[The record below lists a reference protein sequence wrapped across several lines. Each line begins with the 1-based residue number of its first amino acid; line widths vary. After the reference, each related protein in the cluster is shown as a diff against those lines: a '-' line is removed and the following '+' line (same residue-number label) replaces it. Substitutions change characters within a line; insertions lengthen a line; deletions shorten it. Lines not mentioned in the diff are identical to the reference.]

1 MRWISYSLAFFFI
14 CLTIHLG
21 STTYYLDKSGGD
33 NSKDGLSPEN
43 AWQDYFKV
51 RASVPEP
58 GDTFLFKRGEVWDS
72 LQMYITH
79 SGAAGNPI
87 VYGAYGD
94 PSDPLPII
102 SGNGPLDGAN
112 DAGNWDVHGANV
124 WRMSMARTPGR
135 LFLDGQEILRASA
148 IDDLGMQD
156 SEGATG
162 EWFWDATTDSLY
174 LISAQNPAL
183 AYTEIRGS
191 VQFEATQIFRAD
203 YLEFRELD
211 LQGGSGAA
219 IAIRGSNHILIE
231 QCSIGRQANSGLSLL
246 QQTLDPEQYKTSFIT
261 VRNNTFDSDFTFF
274 YGLGSERGCGDGI
287 KLFYGVHDCMVY
299 ENTFRNWAHNAVEF
313 LANREVDLGVYDNAI
328 YDNYITAPDIPY
340 AHPLGMD
347 GLLDKCRDNE
357 FYRNFIDSCRTTS
370 QVNGNNNWVHHNII
384 VGMRNSPNKVD
395 GTAFAFAMGIY
406 GSGLVSQDNRFDHN
420 LIIDTDEAAFQI
432 RSFGLPGTVKDH
444 LIRNNIIY
452 ETGQDPD
459 DDRYAVGTG
468 IELYDPDV
476 TGVGGNTFQNN
487 LFYNSLSDSNFVFVR
502 DSSTHY
508 SVPEF
513 NALNGVDTN
522 TISDNIFGDPLFTDL
537 ANGDYLPQQGSPA
550 IDAGLDLGYAL
561 DYDQMPRLEGDA
573 PDIGPYETNYPDP
586 CLPIE
591 GDSLISDPIVLGAM
605 DSIMSGTYS
614 SLDTLDL
621 TGGTV
626 YSGDSVVMQAR
637 EHLVFRPGFSVEA
650 GASFVAQVADLCD
663 PVAMMV
669 VREPMQEPELHIRW
683 ANTPSLHVFP
693 NPATSHLQV
702 RFILSE
708 EGPVRLTLIN
718 LQGQTVQRVF
728 EAARQAAGTY
738 RMEIPLEQ
746 QRAGLYV
753 LMLEHSGER
762 VVQRVVVQRE

>member
-1 MRWISYSLAFFFI
+1 MSYPLAFLFL
-14 CLTIHLG
+14 CLTVHLG
-21 STTYYLDKSGGD
+21 GTTYYLDKTGGD
-33 NSKDGLSPEN
+33 DNNTGETPGN
-43 AWQDYFKV
+43 AWENLSKV
-51 RASVPEP
+51 AASSPAP
-58 GDTFLFKRGEVWDS
+58 GDTFLLKRGEVWDS
-72 LQMYITH
+72 VRWYIQF
-79 SGAAGNPI
+79 SGSALDPI
-87 VYGAYGD
+87 VFGAYGN
-94 PSDPLPII
+94 PGDPLPVI
-102 SGNGPLDGAN
+102 SSIGQIPGLDTMAN
-112 DAGNWDVHGANV
+112 WTEDSPDV
-124 WRMSMARTPGR
+124 WRISLDATPGR
-135 LFLDGQEILRASA
+135 LFLDSTEVLRASTLA
-148 IDDLGMQD
+148 ELGVAD
-156 SEGATG
+156 SEGAIGT
-162 EWFWDATTDSLY
+162 WFWNSGDKSLY
-174 LISAQNPAL
+174 LIADENPAGKYGTIAGSL
-183 AYTEIRGS
+183 HFIS
-191 VQFEATQIFRAD
+191 VQIAISDHLVFQD
-203 YLEFRELD
+203 LD
-211 LQGGSGAA
+211 MRGGTGAA
-219 IAIRGSNHILIE
+219 FSASGSTNITVKR
-231 QCSIGRQANSGLSLL
+231 CSLGRHGNSGVRLIDILL
-246 QQTLDPEQYKTSFIT
+246 EGVRHTTSEVTI
-261 VRNNTFDSDFTFF
+261 RNNTLDSDFTFF
-274 YGLGSERGCGDGI
+274 YGSGSERGCGDGVRM
-287 KLFYGVHDCMVY
+287 FHGVHNCAVF
-299 ENTFRNWAHNAVEF
+299 ENTLINWAHNAIEL
-313 LANREVDLGVYDNAI
+313 LANVDTAVGVYNNQF

-347 GLLDKCRDNE
+347 GFLDKCRDNE

-370 QVNGNNNWVHHNII
+370 QVNGNNNWVHHNVI

-508 SVPEF
+508 SVSEF

-522 TISDNIFGDPLFTDL
+522 TISGNIFGDPLFTDL
-537 ANGDYLPQQGSPA
+537 ANGDYRPQQGSPA

-561 DYDQMPRLEGDA
+561 DYDQMPRLEGVA
-573 PDIGPYETNYPDP
+573 PDMGPYETNYPDP
-586 CLPIE
+586 CVPIE
-591 GDSLISDPIVLGAM
+591 GDSLISDPMVLAAM

-626 YSGDSVVMQAR
+626 YADDSVVMRAR
-637 EHLVFRPGFSVEA
+637 EQLIFRPGFSVEA
-650 GASFVAQVADLCD
+650 GASFTARVADLCD
-663 PVAMMV
+663 PVALLV
-669 VREPMQEPELHIRW
+669 VEEPAQVPEPQTRLASR
-683 ANTPSLHVFP
+683 PSLRVAP
-693 NPATSHLQV
+693 NPATSHIQV
-702 RFILSE
+702 NFTLTE

-718 LQGQTVQRVF
+718 LQGQTVQRVY
-728 EAARQAAGTY
+728 EAARQAAGEY
-738 RMEIPLEQ
+738 QLEIPLGQ

-753 LMLEHSGER
+753 LMLEHDGER

>member
-1 MRWISYSLAFFFI
+1 MRWMSYPLAFLFL
-14 CLTIHLG
+14 CLTVHL
-21 STTYYLDKSGGD
+21 SATTYYLDKTGGD

-79 SGAAGNPI
+79 SGAVGNPI

-102 SGNGPLDGAN
+102 SGNGPLDGATHS
-112 DAGNWDVHGANV
+112 GNWDGLGANI
-124 WRMSMARTPGR
+124 WRMSMDRTPGR
-135 LFLDGQEILRASA
+135 LFLDGQEILRAST
-148 IDDLGMQD
+148 IGDLGVQD

-162 EWFWDATTDSLY
+162 QWFWNAATDSLY
-174 LISAQNPAL
+174 LISVQNPAL
-183 AYTEIRGS
+183 VYSEIRGS

-211 LQGGSGAA
+211 LRGGSGAA
-219 IAIRGSNHILIE
+219 MAIRGSHHILIE
-231 QCSIGRQANSGLSLL
+231 QCSIGRHAHSGLSLL
-246 QQTLDPEQYKTSFIT
+246 QQTLDPEQYKTSYIT

-287 KLFYGVHDCMVY
+287 KLFYGVHDCLVY
-299 ENTFRNWAHNAVEF
+299 ENTFRNWAHNAVEC

-328 YDNYITAPDIPY
+328 YDNCIIAPDIPY

-370 QVNGNNNWVHHNII
+370 QVNGNHNWVHHNIV
-384 VGMRNSPNKVD
+384 VGMRNSPNKVN

-406 GSGLVSQDNRFDHN
+406 GNGLVSQDNRFDQN

-432 RSFGLPGTVKDH
+432 RSFGLPGTMKDH

-487 LFYNSLSDSNFVFVR
+487 LFYNSFSDSNFVFVR

-508 SVPEF
+508 SVAEF
-513 NALNGVDTN
+513 NTLNGVDTN
-522 TISDNIFGDPLFTDL
+522 TISGNIYGDPLFTDL

-561 DYDQMPRLEGDA
+561 DYNQMPRLEGAA
-573 PDIGPYETNYPDP
+573 PDIGPFETNYPDP
-586 CLPIE
+586 CVPI
-591 GDSLISDPIVLGAM
+591 GRDSLILDPLVLAAM
-605 DSIMSGTYS
+605 DSVISGAYS

-626 YSGDSVVMQAR
+626 YAGDSVVIRAR

-650 GASFVAQVADLCD
+650 GASFTAQVADLCD
-663 PVAMMV
+663 PVVMMV
-669 VREPMQEPELHIRW
+669 IEEPGQIPEPTTRRATRTILKV
-683 ANTPSLHVFP
+683 AP
-693 NPATSHLQV
+693 NPATTQLQV
-702 RFILSE
+702 NFTLTE
-708 EGPVRLTLIN
+708 EGPVRLMLIN

-728 EAARQAAGTY
+728 ETARQAAGEY
-738 RMEIPLEQ
+738 RLEIPLGQ

-762 VVQRVVVQRE
+762 VVQRVVVQGE